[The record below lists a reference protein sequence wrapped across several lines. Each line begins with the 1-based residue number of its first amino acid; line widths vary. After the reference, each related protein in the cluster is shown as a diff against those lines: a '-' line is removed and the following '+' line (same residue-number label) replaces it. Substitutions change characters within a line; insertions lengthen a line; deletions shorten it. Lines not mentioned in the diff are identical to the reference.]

1 MRRAFNI
8 IQYMCTVSILLSMA
22 SCRLFNSEDETKYD
36 RTILVYMAAENSLS
50 WGEFHE
56 QDIDEM
62 LQATQHIPK
71 GSQLLIYLDD
81 TELPRILTIEQQ
93 EGRRPVRKV
102 LKQYDTEHNSG
113 DAQTLHEVMNWTVSN
128 YPSSSYGLVLWS
140 HGDAWL
146 PAKAPIQRT
155 ICIDNEHNSHSNSG
169 TKMEI
174 EDVAA
179 ALDDFPRLDFILF
192 DACFMQAVEVAYEL
206 RHVAKYIVSSP
217 AEIPNPGAPYE
228 RLVEPMFSSPLNMEQ
243 IIDEYYRAYN
253 DTEVLVWD
261 YGTDRYGALLSVVDC
276 DYLESLATAT
286 AEMLSKYLTPD
297 RHISLNSVQS
307 YYPISSRTR
316 PMYHDM
322 NGFMKTIITSQEDY
336 TSWKRVFDLTVPY
349 RRATSWWYSND
360 ARTQHV
366 DMKNYG
372 GLSCYIPQDNPIY
385 SGLNAKFTSTSWYK
399 AAGWNEIG
407 N

>member
-1 MRRAFNI
+1 
-8 IQYMCTVSILLSMA
+8 MA
-22 SCRLFNSEDETKYD
+22 SCRLFNSEDDIRYD
-36 RTILVYMAAENSLS
+36 RTVLVYMAAENSLS

-62 LQATQHIPK
+62 VQAARDIPE
-71 GSQLLIYLDD
+71 GSRLLIYLDD
-81 TELPRILTIEQQ
+81 TELPRILTIEKQ
-93 EGRRPVRKV
+93 EGRRPARKV

-113 DAQTLHEVMNWTVSN
+113 DAETLREVMEWTISN
-128 YPSSSYGLVLWS
+128 SPSSSYGLVLWS

-169 TKMEI
+169 SKMEI
-174 EDVAA
+174 ADVAA

-206 RHVAKYIVSSP
+206 RHVAKYIASSP

-228 RLVEPMFSSPLNMEQ
+228 RMIKPMFSSPLNMEAL
-243 IIDEYYRAYN
+243 IDEYYRAYN
-253 DTEVLVWD
+253 DTEVFVWD
-261 YGTDRYGALLSVVDC
+261 YGTERYGALLSVVDC
-276 DYLESLATAT
+276 DYLDDLATAT
-286 AEMLSKYLTPD
+286 AEMLSRHLTPD
-297 RHISLNSVQS
+297 RNINLSSVQS

-322 NGFMKTIITSQEDY
+322 NDYMKHLIASQDDY
-336 TSWKRVFDLTVPY
+336 AAWKRVFDLAVPY

-360 ARTQHV
+360 ARTQYV
-366 DMKNYG
+366 DMENYG
-372 GLSCYIPQDNPIY
+372 GLSCYVPQENPIY
-385 SGLNAKFTSTSWYK
+385 SSLNDKFAATSWYK
-399 AAGWNEIG
+399 RLKMENSQLTIH
-407 N
+407 NS